1 VRSRSWLVLL
11 QLAGIAAAV
20 HVVAPETV
28 QLVAYESLLLA
39 VVVATTRRWWRS
51 ARGTRAT
58 SGFLAL
64 TFNALFVTEIAVA
77 VYVEVHGHEPK
88 VPSLF
93 DIGLLAPYVAAGAA
107 LALAA
112 RARTERRD
120 WTTIVDASIITIG
133 ASVVFWQFLIAPNAN
148 LAGLSA
154 LGRVVQVMYPS
165 ADLVLFAFAIR
176 LAVGPGMR
184 SMALRLLI
192 GGILLQIAAD
202 CLFTLDEL
210 GTKLGPLGH
219 PEPLWMVS
227 FGMVAAAVLHPSWP
241 ALTDPRTPVTTGM
254 RWGRLSLLT
263 AATLLA
269 PTVGLV
275 AGRADTIVPTLGSAV
290 LFVLVMTR
298 VGGLLRQI
306 ERSNERRFRSL
317 VQHASDFLIVV
328 EPSGRASYASPATT
342 RSLGVATGDTPESVI
357 GAVHPD
363 ARTRVVAAFD
373 SVRSSSPD
381 AVVTVD
387 APLRFTD
394 GSWRTVALQLTNLIE
409 DHDVRGVVV
418 NAHDIHELRALAY
431 TDPLSGLA
439 NRTQFRRTL
448 DETVATGGPMAV
460 LLLDLDGFKE
470 INDSLGH
477 AAGDRVLREVGQR
490 LTRIAHSHHLVARLG
505 GDEFAVLMPKLHHA
519 AEPQQLA
526 RFVIGELLDP
536 IDLDGLPVHISTS
549 VGVRVADATDSA
561 DDVMRDA
568 DIAMYA
574 AKRQGRGQSVLFE
587 RWMLDTVLQR
597 AELRSA
603 LDEAISGGQLLLHY
617 QPQFHLDDGAL
628 EGFEALVRWHHPV
641 RGFISPADFIPAAE
655 ESGQVLELGRWVLH
669 EAATQLR
676 TWTDRFGPTPLTIAV
691 NASPRQLVDPRFA
704 GDVAAIL
711 AAADVRASAICLEI
725 TETALVDQPDA
736 VTRTLDQ
743 LKELGIRL
751 AIDDYGAGNASI
763 QYLRR
768 FPVDTLK
775 IDRSLTDALFAD
787 HGESRAIVSSISELA
802 GILGLATCVEGIET
816 AEQLDAVVRIGCQ
829 VGQGYYL
836 GRPLPVDRATE
847 FLAERIAGVRA
858 PVDMTRGG

>member
-1 VRSRSWLVLL
+1 MV
-11 QLAGIAAAV
+11 QLAAIAAAV

-28 QLVAYESLLLA
+28 AVLVYESILVA
-39 VVVATTRRWWRS
+39 VVVATIRRWRRS
-51 ARGTRAT
+51 PRGSRAP

-64 TFNALFVTEIAVA
+64 AMSSLFASELAYA
-77 VYVEVHGHEPK
+77 VYTEVAGHEPGL
-88 VPSLF
+88 PSLF
-93 DIGLLAPYVAAGAA
+93 DVGLLAPYVAAGAA

-148 LAGLSA
+148 QADIST
-154 LGRVVQVMYPS
+154 LGRVVSVTYPS
-165 ADLVLFAFAIR
+165 LDLVLFAFAIR

-184 SMALRLLI
+184 STALRLLI
-192 GGILLQIAAD
+192 SGILFQIAGD
-202 CLFTLDEL
+202 CVFTLSDL
-210 GTKLGPLGH
+210 GTQLGPLGNA
-219 PEPLWMVS
+219 ETIWIVS
-227 FGMVAAAVLHPSWP
+227 FGLLGAAVLHPSWP
-241 ALTDPRTPVTTGM
+241 ALTDPRTPTQTGM
-254 RWGRLSLLT
+254 RWGRLGLLT

-269 PTVGLV
+269 PAV
-275 AGRADTIVPTLGSAV
+275 AMAAGGAGAIIPTLGSAI
-290 LFVLVMTR
+290 LFLLVMTR
-298 VGGLLRQI
+298 VAGLLQQI
-306 ERSNERRFRSL
+306 ERSNERRFGSL

-328 EPSGRASYASPATT
+328 DLMGRASYVSPATA
-342 RSLGVATGDTPESVI
+342 RALGVTTGDTAPDVI
-357 GAVHPD
+357 GVVHPD
-363 ARTRVVAAFD
+363 ARARVLAAFEATLA
-373 SVRSSSPD
+373 SSPD
-381 AVVTVD
+381 AVVTLD
-387 APLRFTD
+387 APLRFAD
-394 GSWRTVALQLTNLIE
+394 GTWRTVALQLTNLLD
-409 DHDVRGVVV
+409 DHDVMGVVV

-439 NRTQFRRTL
+439 NRTQFRRSL
-448 DETVATGGPMAV
+448 DEAVATGQPMAV

-477 AAGDRVLREVGQR
+477 AAGDRVLREVGSR
-490 LTRIAHSHHLVARLG
+490 LTRVAHTHHLVARLG
-505 GDEFAVLMPKLHHA
+505 GDEFAVLMPSLHDRS
-519 AEPQQLA
+519 EPELLA

-536 IDLDGLPVHISTS
+536 VDLDGLTVHISTS
-549 VGVRVADATDSA
+549 VGIRIADAAELA
-561 DDVMRDA
+561 DDLMRDA

-574 AKRQGRGQSVLFE
+574 AKRQGRGQTVLFQ
-587 RWMLDTVLQR
+587 RSMLDAVLQR
-597 AELRSA
+597 AELRTA
-603 LDEAISGGQLLLHY
+603 LDEAIDEGQLLLHY

-628 EGFEALVRWHHPV
+628 EGFEALVRWHHPA

-669 EAATQLR
+669 AAATQLR
-676 TWTDRFGPTPLTIAV
+676 QWTDRFGPTPLTVAV
-691 NASPRQLVDPRFA
+691 NVSPRQLVDPRFA

-711 AAADVRASAICLEI
+711 SAADVRAGAICLEI

-743 LKELGIRL
+743 LKELGVRL

-787 HGESRAIVSSISELA
+787 HGESRAIVSSITELA

-816 AEQLDAVVRIGCQ
+816 PNQLEAVARIGCQ
-829 VGQGYYL
+829 VGQGYHL
-836 GRPLPVDRATE
+836 GRPLPVDQATE
-847 FLAERIAGVRA
+847 FLAERIGKVRA
-858 PVDMTRGG
+858 PVDMTREA